1 MFGLTNYMDVISG
14 KFNKKQGKDTFKGEN
29 MDNKK
34 RLKNILQLVSEN
46 DKNKKEAATKII
58 ELIVAKLNLTQALN
72 SIENLETN
80 SEGRKIEV
88 YGVFNKLLRRMDIK
102 EELIQNG
109 MEEIKKEYGES
120 VSSNILNEE
129 VPLIFSKLLMNPWM
143 GRRVISNLL
152 NINSH
157 KNNEF
162 DHKKFPSNIQNYLLE
177 PIGIIVSEQGN
188 HSQFAGA
195 SSGDRNTIITHK
207 IDISE
212 LYTKVQFDG
221 ENFIDS
227 KTNKICKL
235 PGVNKEI
242 IFYTGVIFELGK
254 FLKIKEG
261 DFNEKP

>member
-1 MFGLTNYMDVISG
+1 MFGLTNYMGVISG
-14 KFNKKQGKDTFKGEN
+14 KFNKKHGKDTFKGEN

-58 ELIVAKLNLTQALN
+58 ELIVAKLNFTQALN
-72 SIENLETN
+72 SIEYLETN
-80 SEGRKIEV
+80 SEDRNIEV
-88 YGVFNKLLRRMDIK
+88 YCVFNELLRSMDIK
-102 EELIQNG
+102 EEIIQNG
-109 MEEIKKEYGES
+109 MEVIKKEYGES
-120 VSSNILNEE
+120 LSSSMLNEK
-129 VPLIFSKLLMNPWM
+129 VPLSFSKLLMNPWK
-143 GRRVISNLL
+143 GKRVISNLL

-157 KNNEF
+157 NNNEF
-162 DHKKFPSNIQNYLLE
+162 DPEKFPSNIQNYLLE

-221 ENFIDS
+221 DDFIKS
-227 KTNKICKL
+227 GTNEICRL
-235 PGVNKEI
+235 PDVNKEI
-242 IFYTGVIFELGK
+242 IFYTGVIFELGR
-254 FLKIKEG
+254 FLKVKEG
-261 DFNEKP
+261 DFNEK